1 MFLPQN
7 RVCGGMFRAL
17 DCHLTPSELGDRSI
31 WSWGCWLT
39 TDHLSTN
46 CQPPDMTSKS
56 EPILDQFS
64 LCDFGCTVLRALLI
78 FLQAVKSI
86 RKLFFQKNNS
96 CKKKITELRERCEQ
110 SNKVKSTICFW
121 LRLLFGCHIR
131 WLTVGWQM
139 VGCQPTSPTSNGP
152 ISELRRS

>member
-1 MFLPQN
+1 MHLAVLEMFLPQN

-56 EPILDQFS
+56 EPILDRF
-64 LCDFGCTVLRALLI
+64 FTVWLWMYRSQSSVNI
-78 FLQAVKSI
+78 FASGQKHSKILFPKKSI
-86 RKLFFQKNNS
+86 LAKRL
-96 CKKKITELRERCEQ
+96 TELRERCEQ

-121 LRLLFGCHIR
+121 LRLLSSVLSLWNEVPKRDKCAARFQSG
-131 WLTVGWQM
+131 L
-139 VGCQPTSPTSNGP
+139 PY
-152 ISELRRS
+152 